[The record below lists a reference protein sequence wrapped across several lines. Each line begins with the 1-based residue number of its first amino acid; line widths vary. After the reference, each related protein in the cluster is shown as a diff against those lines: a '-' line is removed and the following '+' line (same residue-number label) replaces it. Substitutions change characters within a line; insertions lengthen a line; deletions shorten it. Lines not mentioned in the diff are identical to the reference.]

1 MNEPVVENERRTA
14 LDMAR
19 FVLEAAAVLIALAT
33 AALPY
38 LEKTWFTVLPVSG
51 RVRASVMPVAVLASV
66 AAVFAGVATARQ
78 TTEGLTTGWFSLIV
92 FLLTAIGLYA
102 GLEFAPRAASGLYI
116 VFFAS
121 FSLSITSFLMSRGSR
136 RR

>member
-1 MNEPVVENERRTA
+1 MDA
-14 LDMAR
+14 AR
-19 FVLEAAAVLIALAT
+19 FVLEAAGFLISLAT

-38 LEKTWFTVLPVSG
+38 VEKTWFTVLPVAG
-51 RVRASVMPVAVLASV
+51 RVRSSVMPVAILACV

-78 TTEGLTTGWFSLIV
+78 TSEGLTTGWFALVV
-92 FLLTAIGLYA
+92 FLATAIGLYA

-121 FSLSITSFLMSRGSR
+121 FSLSITSFLTSRGSR
-136 RR
+136 RP